1 MREPEPQGSSS
12 RLHHDPQPR
21 TSGDVAQQEPV
32 QLAILLLLMLLG
44 LLALWVVWSL
54 IYAA

>member
-32 QLAILLLLMLLG
+32 QLAIVLLLMLLG

>member
-1 MREPEPQGSSS
+1 MRDPDPQVPSS
-12 RLHHDPQPR
+12 RLHDDAQPR
-21 TSGDVAQQEPV
+21 TSGDVAQQAPV
-32 QLAILLLLMLLG
+32 QLAIVLLMMLLG

>member
-1 MREPEPQGSSS
+1 MRDPDPQGSSS
-12 RLHHDPQPR
+12 RLHDDPQPR
-21 TSGDVAQQEPV
+21 TSGDVAQQPPV
-32 QLAILLLLMLLG
+32 QLAIVLLMMLLG